1 MQGEVGALGVNRP
14 EPQGVWREEAPAS
27 ALPPELRPQHLC
39 GLLQLLSHVL
49 QPLHILLLAGS
60 EMG

>member
-1 MQGEVGALGVNRP
+1 MRGEVGALGVNNP
-14 EPQGVWREEAPAS
+14 EPQGVWREDPES
-27 ALPPELRPQHLC
+27 ALVPELRPQHLR

-49 QPLHILLLAGS
+49 QPLHILLLAGP